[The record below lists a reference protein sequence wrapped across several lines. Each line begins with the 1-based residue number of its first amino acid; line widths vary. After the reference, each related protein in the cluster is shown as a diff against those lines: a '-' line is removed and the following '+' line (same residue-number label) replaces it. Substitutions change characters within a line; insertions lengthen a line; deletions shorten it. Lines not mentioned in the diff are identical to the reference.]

1 MQSFINIK
9 SRGFTKVKISK
20 KLWESNLFS
29 HLDKSFLK
37 VGVGS
42 YLKMQ
47 YEYAIS
53 DTAIAEKKLSLFAA
67 PRDAFT
73 VVVVLH
79 LEPSR
84 KKFFW

>member
-1 MQSFINIK
+1 
-9 SRGFTKVKISK
+9 
-20 KLWESNLFS
+20 
-29 HLDKSFLK
+29 
-37 VGVGS
+37 
-42 YLKMQ
+42 MQ

-67 PRDAFT
+67 TRDAFT

-84 KKFFW
+84 KSFFGSFSHDYTKESGAKREGWPDCYCDIYL